1 MWIPLTSK
9 DDHGR
14 AAQDREYQ
22 DIQSILRGG
31 EARQLLEQFTQH
43 QIYVIDRD
51 FETHEFTYSKIMDAR
66 YAPLRSVEE

>member
-9 DDHGR
+9 DEHGR
-14 AAQDREYQ
+14 ATQDREYQ

-31 EARQLLEQFTQH
+31 EARQLLEQFSQH

-51 FETHEFTYSKIMDAR
+51 FETHELTYSKIMDAR

>member
-1 MWIPLTSK
+1 MRIPLQSK

-14 AAQDREYQ
+14 ASQDREFQ

-31 EARQLLEQFTQH
+31 ETRQLLDQFTQH

-51 FETHEFTYSKIMDAR
+51 FETHELKYSKIMDAR